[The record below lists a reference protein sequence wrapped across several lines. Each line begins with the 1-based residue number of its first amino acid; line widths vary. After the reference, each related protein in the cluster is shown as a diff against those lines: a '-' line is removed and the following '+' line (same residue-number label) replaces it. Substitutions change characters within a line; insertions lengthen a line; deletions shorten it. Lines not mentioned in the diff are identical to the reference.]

1 MLPIYY
7 RDHKESEIF
16 ISNHYKYSGS
26 KAVCGAMLSGEEHN
40 CDSSIHTHKYPLQ
53 ERVNSHAMPTWLQSQ
68 NAVLSLKLDGLFED
82 LHKRVQSLET
92 LIGGSLTRNTAS
104 TSSISSFQKSIY
116 TQPEPER
123 GEPISAARCISGN
136 DQAVPLRKDLLSYQG
151 DTFKVHTQQ
160 AHSKDCLAKKVS
172 PTSTDQKVISTVCD
186 ADLTKQYSLSACSQM
201 IPSILKLE
209 ERNRQIKNGANSEK
223 IKGLCVC
230 VDPYL

>member
-1 MLPIYY
+1 
-7 RDHKESEIF
+7 
-16 ISNHYKYSGS
+16 
-26 KAVCGAMLSGEEHN
+26 MLSGEEHN

-201 IPSILKLE
+201 IPGILKLE

-230 VDPYL
+230 RSVFVTKLLFP